1 MLAVSWVSPG
11 RARAKVSDCWSII
24 RVAGRM
30 RLYSD
35 GLKGERDAQNRKPNG
50 RSVYERGAM
59 EIYTGGTENEK
70 GIIPL
75 MGHIHDCT

>member
-1 MLAVSWVSPG
+1 
-11 RARAKVSDCWSII
+11 
-24 RVAGRM
+24 M